1 MQGWRCQGV
10 WCEGV
15 GGGRRY
21 TSSLLALLF
30 CYLLSDCTLFSMCSN
45 GSLALILPPFHLL
58 LPFLSFTIPP
68 HPPLH
73 PFLQILIVAH
83 QPPYKLRYNQV
94 ELIFLSAIY
103 RASFLAERLEQLI
116 KSGTA
121 IFDILP
127 SFFYHRNPLVR
138 VAALEVCKC
147 LVCVLGGGGRF
158 TDYQALLEMCV
169 CVCVCVAVK

>member
-1 MQGWRCQGV
+1 MQGWRCEGV

-21 TSSLLALLF
+21 TSSLLALLS
-30 CYLLSDCTLFSMCSN
+30 CYLLSNCTLFSMCSN

-83 QPPYKLRYNQV
+83 QPPYELRYNQV
-94 ELIFLSAIY
+94 ESIFLSAID

-116 KSGTA
+116 KSGIA

-127 SFFYHRNPLVR
+127 SFFYHRNPVLDSCPGGVY
-138 VAALEVCKC
+138 KC
-147 LVCVLGGGGRF
+147 I
-158 TDYQALLEMCV
+158 YMCV
-169 CVCVCVAVK
+169 CVCVWGGGGSRTTRHYLQTGL